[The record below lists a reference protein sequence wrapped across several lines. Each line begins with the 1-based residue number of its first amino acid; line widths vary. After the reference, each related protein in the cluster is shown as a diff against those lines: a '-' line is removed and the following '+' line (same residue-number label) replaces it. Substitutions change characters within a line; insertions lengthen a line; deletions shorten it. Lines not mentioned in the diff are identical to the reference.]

1 MMIIIRIMINSMTI
15 NIRRKR
21 TNHDPGMGFWL
32 GAICSSKP
40 FKTKTIHMLGHVKAT
55 NATRSYG
62 AGGHATW

>member
-1 MMIIIRIMINSMTI
+1 MRH
-15 NIRRKR
+15 KQ
-21 TNHDPGMGFWL
+21 TNHDPGMRFWL

-55 NATRSYG
+55 NATRSCG